1 MAGRTLNLQSIKD
14 KEKTQTA
21 QMPKTKNHK
30 LKHTIMKNTLSTLE
44 AVNELGKYDCFNS
57 FTYEGTKTLVEFIES
72 IEEDCGTEIEFDAV
86 GLASEYAEYESFI
99 DYADD
104 SFMSWQEEFG
114 IDYENP
120 LTGETEAQSTF
131 DCDGNIHE
139 TVLRNIED
147 YIRDNGTLIEFDG
160 GIIVSK

>member
-1 MAGRTLNLQSIKD
+1 LQSIKD
-14 KEKTQTA
+14 KEKRQTA
-21 QMPKTKNHK
+21 QTPKTKNHK
-30 LKHTIMKNTLSTLE
+30 RKHTIMKNTLSTLE

-57 FTYEGTKTLVEFIES
+57 FTYEGTKTLVEYIES

-99 DYADD
+99 EYADD

-120 LTGETEAQSTF
+120 LTGETDTQSTF

-147 YIRDNGTLIEFDG
+147 YIRDNGTLLEFDG

>member
-1 MAGRTLNLQSIKD
+1 LQSIKD
-14 KEKTQTA
+14 KEKKQTA

-30 LKHTIMKNTLSTLE
+30 RKHTIMKNTLSTLE

-57 FTYEGTKTLVEFIES
+57 FTYEGTKTLVEYIES

-120 LTGETEAQSTF
+120 MTGETDAQSTF

-139 TVLRNIED
+139 TVLNNIED
-147 YIRDNGTLIEFDG
+147 YIRDNGTLLEFDG

>member
-1 MAGRTLNLQSIKD
+1 
-14 KEKTQTA
+14 
-21 QMPKTKNHK
+21 
-30 LKHTIMKNTLSTLE
+30 MKNTLSTLE

-57 FTYEGTKTLVEFIES
+57 FTYEGTKALVEYIES
-72 IEEDCGTEIEFDAV
+72 IEEDGGTEIEFDAV

-120 LTGETEAQSTF
+120 LTGETDTQSTF

-139 TVLRNIED
+139 TVLNNIED
-147 YIRDNGTLIEFDG
+147 YIRDNGTLLEFDG